1 MVKFNNAVRYGN
13 TAGKA
18 IALYNLMFIVVFSLI
33 FLFMGYMMR
42 ISHNSKLT
50 ESTSAEVISSDCEY
64 KEFESENI
72 NKNNGSQKKLSMY
85 ECGNVEYSYRV
96 DDDVY
101 IGYTQTNSSVEYNPG
116 KIIDIVYNPENP
128 GESELKKISPK
139 LIGNIFIIIA
149 LLLFFG
155 GLIRTYFVFKVKG
168 AGSAYAVGNA
178 YSYFT
183 ND

>member
-1 MVKFNNAVRYGN
+1 
-13 TAGKA
+13 
-18 IALYNLMFIVVFSLI
+18 
-33 FLFMGYMMR
+33 MR

-50 ESTSAEVISSDCEY
+50 EATSAEVISSDCIY
-64 KEFESENI
+64 KEFQSENI
-72 NKNNGSQKKLSMY
+72 NKNRGSQKKMY

-96 DDDVY
+96 DDDIY
-101 IGYTQTNSSVEYNPG
+101 TGYTQTNSSVEYSPG
-116 KIIDIVYNPENP
+116 KIIDIVYNPEKP
-128 GESELKKISPK
+128 GESELKQISPK

-149 LLLFFG
+149 LLLLFG

-168 AGSAYAVGNA
+168 AGSAYAVGTA